1 MTPTTPDPKK
11 LKLLIVEDEAD
22 ALELL
27 RVYFEAKGY
36 RVVPARDGIEALEKF
51 RAESPDVVLLD
62 IMLPRLDGWSVL
74 EAIRAQSRVP
84 VIFLTARGSTDDVI
98 KGLSLGGDDYLTKP
112 FEPRELEARMHAV
125 LRRTQSETAPEI
137 RVGPLYID
145 DRAKT
150 VTLHGRPIKLSP
162 KEYELLKLLACDPGR
177 VFSDEEIIARLW
189 PPGSHATSNDVKQY
203 IHLLRSKVEEDPQR
217 PKLIVT
223 VKGFGYK
230 LAAPLASDR

>member
-1 MTPTTPDPKK
+1 MK
-11 LKLLIVEDEAD
+11 LRLLIVEDEAD

-36 RVVPARDGIEALEKF
+36 EVIPAQDGVEALEKF
-51 RAESPDVVLLD
+51 RSARPDVVLLD

-84 VIFLTARGSTDDVI
+84 VIFLTARDSTDDII

-112 FEPRELEARMHAV
+112 FEPRELEARIQAV
-125 LRRTQSETAPEI
+125 LRRTQPEAAQEI

-150 VTLHGRPIKLSP
+150 VTFNGKPIKLSP

-203 IHLLRSKVEEDPQR
+203 IHLLRSKIEQNPQQ
-217 PKLIVT
+217 PQLILT

-230 LAAPLASDR
+230 LVAPPDES